1 MRSTM
6 NSDPL
11 PSIANACARARQIVV
26 VTGAGISAESGLS
39 TFRGPR
45 DALWEKYD
53 PMQLATPEAF
63 ERDPELVT
71 RWYDWRRRE
80 GLNARPNAGH
90 VALAAIERI
99 VMNRGARFTLLTQ
112 NVDRLHHRAGSR
124 NVHELHGSIHVW
136 RCTSTGRELEPPA
149 HPFAEFPPRSPFDPR
164 GLLRPAVV
172 WFGEALSPS
181 ALDVARGAMETGDVF
196 FSIGTS
202 SVVYPAAGFVEH
214 AIQRG
219 GTTVELNPNETPISG
234 RVTHSIR
241 EAAGA
246 WLPRLAS
253 ALA

>member
-1 MRSTM
+1 M
-6 NSDPL
+6 NNDPL
-11 PSIANACARARQIVV
+11 PSIASVCTRARHIVV
-26 VTGAGISAESGLS
+26 VTGAGMSAESGLS

-71 RWYDWRRRE
+71 RWYDWRRQA
-80 GLNARPNAGH
+80 GLNAKPNAGH
-90 VALAAIERI
+90 VALAEIECL

-149 HPFAEFPPRSPFDPR
+149 EPFGEFPPRSPFDPR
-164 GLLRPAVV
+164 ARLRPAVV
-172 WFGEALSPS
+172 WFGEPLSPFV
-181 ALDVARGAMETGDVF
+181 LDAAREAMETCDLF
-196 FSIGTS
+196 LSIGTS
-202 SVVYPAAGFVEH
+202 SVVFPAAGFVEH
-214 AIQRG
+214 AIRRDG
-219 GTTVELNPNETPISG
+219 ITVEVNPNETPISG